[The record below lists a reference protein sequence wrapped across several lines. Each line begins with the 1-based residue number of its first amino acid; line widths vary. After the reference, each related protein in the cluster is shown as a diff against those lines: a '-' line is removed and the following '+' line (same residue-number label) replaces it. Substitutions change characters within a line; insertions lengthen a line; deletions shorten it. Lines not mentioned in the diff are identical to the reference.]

1 MRVPCFALLTAYVAP
16 CIALAPSFFP
26 SLTSGRGTH
35 HVSRIVAYS
44 ANTDKEEPT
53 ATTVNGDDEILSLLD
68 MDASDDDDA
77 DFLLGQETDLV
88 NDSEVDEDD
97 DEETRIDK
105 QYMLEAINMARSSGG
120 ERSSF
125 GPFPKPVAGAILV
138 AKDGRILGKGR
149 SNYAGHAIEF
159 ALKEA
164 GINATPLREWCV
176 AWPSDSKFRKD
187 IAECTLYVTLE
198 PSNERQGEEKPPIT
212 QLIQMAGIPRLVIGC
227 QDPIPE
233 NAAEGAGRLHAAGV
247 SVTMGIRQE
256 ECMDLIKGYAAL
268 CNTKLQRMA
277 RQHFKRFGR
286 VSSLVWQM
294 LSSQEGSR
302 SNCSMLQFL
311 ANGTFTLQ
319 CHRHR

>member
-1 MRVPCFALLTAYVAP
+1 MRVRCIALLTAYYGAS
-16 CIALAPSFFP
+16 CLALAPSFLP
-26 SLTSGRGTH
+26 SLTSGRATH
-35 HVSRIVAYS
+35 HVSRIVACS
-44 ANTDKEEPT
+44 TNTDKEEPT
-53 ATTVNGDDEILSLLD
+53 ATVNGDDEILSLLD

-77 DFLLGQETDLV
+77 DLLIGEDAGMV
-88 NDSEVDEDD
+88 GDSEVDEDD
-97 DEETRIDK
+97 DEETRMDK

-120 ERSSF
+120 ERSSS
-125 GPFPKPVAGAILV
+125 GPFPKPVAGAVLV

-187 IAECTLYVTLE
+187 ISECTLYVTLE

-233 NAAEGAGRLHAAGV
+233 NAAEGAGRLHASGV

-256 ECMDLIKGYAAL
+256 ECMDLIKGYTAL

-286 VSSLVWQM
+286 VSSLV
-294 LSSQEGSR
+294 
-302 SNCSMLQFL
+302 
-311 ANGTFTLQ
+311 
-319 CHRHR
+319 